1 MREVRAL
8 FRSNFGVEPT
18 VIASAPGRVNLIG
31 EHTDYNGGQV
41 LPIAIGHRTWVAARG
56 AGRRDVSRVVSS
68 SFPGTGEFVASSPEP
83 AGSWWD
89 YVHGALRETMR
100 MTAGEPAAADL
111 AVVSTVPPGAGLSSS
126 AALEVATVVAGLVC
140 ARARLIDH
148 LPAVGAAAHRAET
161 GFVGVPSGIMDQMA
175 SAYGTAGNALR
186 IWCDSGRTDAIPCG
200 LHVLIVDSATPRELR
215 RSRYSERREECKRA
229 LEGIQRVDQSVEF
242 LAHATAGMV
251 DGAALDTAA
260 RKRALHVVG
269 ENERVA
275 RFVESLR
282 AGSPNGDL
290 LLESHMS
297 LRELYEC
304 STPELDWIVEQSMK
318 LGRDGVVGA
327 RLTGAG
333 WGGCAIVAG
342 DETALGELRDPLER
356 MFAERWGRPAR
367 TWLTQAESG
376 MDVDWADGWEED

>member
-1 MREVRAL
+1 MRTL
-8 FRSNFGVEPT
+8 FTTSFGGEPN
-18 VIASAPGRVNLIG
+18 VIVSAPGRVNLIG

-41 LPIAIGHRTWVAARG
+41 LPIAIGHRTWVAARSVS
-56 AGRRDVSRVVSS
+56 GREVSRAVSA
-68 SFPGTGEFVASSPEP
+68 SFPGMGEFVAGAPRPS
-83 AGSWWD
+83 GSWWD

-100 MTAGEPAAADL
+100 LTGGEPAAVDL

-126 AALEVATVVAGLVC
+126 AALEVATVIAGLVC

-148 LPAVGAAAHRAET
+148 LPQVGAAAHRAET

-186 IWCDSGRTDAIPCG
+186 IWCDTGRTEAVPCD

-215 RSRYSERREECKRA
+215 RSRYSERREECNRA
-229 LEGIQRVDQSVEF
+229 LEALRKVEPSLEF
-242 LAHATAGMV
+242 LAHATAELV
-251 DGAALDTAA
+251 ASAQIDEIA

-269 ENERVA
+269 ENERVH
-275 RFVESLR
+275 RFVESLQ
-282 AGSPNGDL
+282 AGRPSGAL
-290 LLESHMS
+290 LFESHKS

-304 STPELDWIVEQSMK
+304 STPELDWIVEQSLK
-318 LGRDGVVGA
+318 LGGEAVVGA

-333 WGGCAIVAG
+333 WGGCAIAAG
-342 DETALGELRDPLER
+342 ARDALDELRGPLER
-356 MFAERWGRPAR
+356 GFVERWGRPAR

-376 MDVDWADGWEED
+376 VDVEWADGWEDD